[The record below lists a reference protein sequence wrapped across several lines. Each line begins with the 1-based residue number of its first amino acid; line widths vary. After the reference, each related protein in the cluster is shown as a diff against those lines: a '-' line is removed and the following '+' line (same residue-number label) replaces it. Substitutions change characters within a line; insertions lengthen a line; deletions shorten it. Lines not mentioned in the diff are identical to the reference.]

1 MCNRETLT
9 DSHNTTSSQESADG
23 PSPLTLPDGLE
34 IDLLGLPLY
43 PASPGVALE
52 SNKAPQMTAISGRIS
67 SGSGDSVNLQLALES
82 SLQTRLARVGL
93 TRLPM
98 TLKAKDTPLHR
109 RYCEHVLSM
118 PRTNEQDCFGL
129 LPTVTAREG
138 RDWSRGQI
146 LASLDNGTGVAK
158 RICNRSTTTQLSDVI
173 CGLNPSFAAWMMGYP
188 PEWLRSMRLAMQSCR
203 KSRRNSEA
211 RIWTL

>member
-9 DSHNTTSSQESADG
+9 DSHNTTSFAELQAGPLPSTLLDG
-23 PSPLTLPDGLE
+23 RE
-34 IDLLGLPLY
+34 IDLLGLPLC
-43 PASPGVALE
+43 PVSPGVVLG
-52 SNKAPQMTAISGRIS
+52 SNRVPQMIAISGRIS
-67 SGSGDSVNLQLALES
+67 SGSGDSVNLQLALEN
-82 SLQTRLARVGL
+82 SLHTRLARVGL

-98 TLKAKDTPLHR
+98 TLKAKGTPLHR
-109 RYCEHVLSM
+109 RYCEHVLST

-138 RDWSRGQI
+138 RDWSRGRI

-188 PEWLRSMRLAMQSCR
+188 PEWLKSMRLAMQSLR
-203 KSRRNSEA
+203 KSRRNS
-211 RIWTL
+211 